1 VSRKGRTKKGDR
13 YAQIPL
19 EALQSEAYRWL
30 PDFAT
35 RVLNAVAAQFNGY
48 NNGGLELTAREARAF
63 GIKED
68 VLYAGL
74 GLLIEAGFVRRTVE
88 ARRRSGKGAPARY
101 AITWRTLGDFPKF
114 DIVPT
119 VTPSRDWRR
128 FVPAYPAV
136 RSVAAAQSMLGQH
149 KPRTSRLH
157 RLRASRPRSKRV
169 PGPLPVKTTSIARS
183 APGEKATFTRS
194 GPGEVPGALPVK
206 KIGAVH

>member
-1 VSRKGRTKKGDR
+1 VSRKSRTKKGDR

-35 RVLNAVAAQFNGY
+35 RVLNAIAAQFNGY

-63 GIKED
+63 GIGED

-74 GLLIEAGFVRRTVE
+74 GLLIEAGFVRRTVQ

-114 DIVPT
+114 DVVPT
-119 VTPSRDWRR
+119 VTPSRDWQR
-128 FVPAYPAV
+128 FVPQYPAV
-136 RSVAAAQSMLGQH
+136 RSVAAAQSVLGHH
-149 KPRTSRLH
+149 KPRMSRLH
-157 RLRASRPRSKRV
+157 RLRSSGPRSKRV
-169 PGPLPVKTTSIARS
+169 SGPLPVKAASTART
-183 APGEKATFTRS
+183 APGEDGAFARNA
-194 GPGEVPGALPVK
+194 PGGTPEALPVK
-206 KIGAVH
+206 KTGAVH